1 MPDLIYNSM
10 HLETIK
16 KQLSETD
23 EFTIMS
29 PFLATLSGLNL
40 EDYKLNLK
48 LITQIAE
55 DYSEPINAQRFLFIK
70 YLADKFSQ
78 QNRRFN
84 LYNVSDLH
92 SKIYLFKKNGIPE
105 SAIVTSANFTDA
117 GIGGVNEECGMFITD
132 DETLRNLDIYIN
144 GFSEK
149 EVNLD
154 DLRQK
159 IAKAETALKEI
170 TRGAGTA
177 KRNSKT
183 IKPEF
188 VKNNLLQDLISNIAN
203 KTNKVWLKP
212 LYTTDMITQK
222 NEQELINLKE
232 SRKCDTVCHFRNEP
246 YEIQVGDILICY
258 IVRVRQVLFV
268 RRVTSNPSKTAPD
281 WQWPWSV
288 NIEPIDAIKDLEATD
303 KYKIDDFLPDFFSKY
318 PNGYVDFYKN
328 RNFKQLRRQDKLKLT
343 TEFGI
348 SALES
353 YINHTNSQAY
363 L

>member
-1 MPDLIYNSM
+1 
-10 HLETIK
+10 
-16 KQLSETD
+16 
-23 EFTIMS
+23 
-29 PFLATLSGLNL
+29 
-40 EDYKLNLK
+40 
-48 LITQIAE
+48 
-55 DYSEPINAQRFLFIK
+55 
-70 YLADKFSQ
+70 
-78 QNRRFN
+78 
-84 LYNVSDLH
+84 
-92 SKIYLFKKNGIPE
+92 
-105 SAIVTSANFTDA
+105 
-117 GIGGVNEECGMFITD
+117 MFITD